1 MWVAVWL
8 ALISGAHA
16 QTAHTKINQHGGSYE
31 WGWQLTPQGDGTAGH
46 YYVKLPQS
54 EQQVRY
60 VADSNGHHSA
70 VSVRSGSHGT
80 SGGAHETSAGAHTS
94 TGAHSAGS
102 NTYSA
107 SITTAPS
114 AQQQSNTQLY
124 QVTSNGTQGDRGVTG
139 QPLEIYLLQPQFSSP
154 GHQLLTIQP
163 QQYPTPNFYYNNNVL
178 TTPAQYS
185 IQTLHPIQLN
195 DQIND
200 YKQSNEETNEETIES
215 AESSKPIS
223 NKEDSRDHEHLTTN
237 IVQVFKDHNCTNEE
251 DSNRTPKEYNSDMQ
265 STRQYAEEPTYNIHN
280 INGNFGV
287 KEGTERPLS
296 YRGAVHFRVEPPR
309 ENARSERY
317 YYNQP
322 PRTETPQTTEEERIS
337 RLVASTQDIISNEDL
352 LKINHAIEKFS
363 NVHND
368 DIIKP
373 KPRFELKTQ
382 QTRYYDSVQASTPR
396 SRITVKAKIGNIV
409 NSEIEHLENNQKKE
423 EVLQTN
429 SNQYKFA
436 SPIVVQD
443 TYDNYKKQIVS
454 NLVSTMVP
462 YLQDGYEIVGVRN
475 SIDENYTHSEYKQ
488 SSGEDLVNVTPRPIS
503 QKYLAPIT
511 VALRLFNANDTE
523 AYNTVDDHDAS
534 DSEVVTD
541 TVKSP
546 VKEKTVVEIQKSI
559 PLEITHINDI
569 EVHDYLEEGRS
580 SDKGPLDL
588 AKSLYHTYVEALK
601 SQDTYQQTQ
610 NSNNDNSDY
619 NEKHNDARDQLEP
632 SENIQTEVE
641 IRPNEV
647 SNERNEFARHYYNNY
662 DQDQKVIQP
671 IVIEKEVP
679 ITQYVD
685 RFIEKKVPY
694 PEKVEVIKHVPVDR
708 PVPVPVPYERIV
720 DRPVEVTRFVDKP
733 YPVEVPH
740 LYPVQVPYPVE
751 HKVYVDRPIHVPYPV
766 DRVVEKQVVHQVPV
780 PTPVAVPVEVPV
792 EKRVLYPVPVEK
804 HVPYP
809 VAVEKPVTVEKIVHR
824 NVPVPY
830 EVEKR
835 VPYPVHYETK
845 VPVPYPVEKIVPVP
859 VERIVEKP
867 VTITKVVEKPVHIEV
882 PVPVHVPQPYPVD
895 RIVEKKVPY
904 PVPVD
909 RIVEKKVHVKVP
921 YPVDRV
927 VEKIVEKPVVVT
939 KYVDK
944 PYPVETRVP
953 YQEEKNVERRPY
965 HIEVPVGG
973 RNPYPTE
980 KNVEKQVY
988 VPIRVPYQFEKPQDY
1003 YSYGYQR
1010 QQTQNAPI
1018 YQKYTVEQHKQWI
1031 PPPHFNINE
1040 VRNDQKPQIV
1050 LHNQQVDQ
1058 GQNPNN
1064 KVQTTHWG
1072 NYYAS
1077 SYQYI
1082 NNTPKYDLKNI
1093 RKSPELANYIQYITN
1108 NQQRS
1113 QKENEYYGP
1122 PPLVQNDNHWEENKN
1137 YLVEV
1142 KLRRTDR
1149 TPKVSKLRIEYGF
1162 KPPLIPSTEVDLDG
1176 IPIKKD

>member
-1 MWVAVWL
+1 M
-8 ALISGAHA
+8 
-16 QTAHTKINQHGGSYE
+16 KFSYV
-31 WGWQLTPQGDGTAGH
+31 LFF
-46 YYVKLPQS
+46 
-54 EQQVRY
+54 
-60 VADSNGHHSA
+60 
-70 VSVRSGSHGT
+70 
-80 SGGAHETSAGAHTS
+80 
-94 TGAHSAGS
+94 
-102 NTYSA
+102 
-107 SITTAPS
+107 
-114 AQQQSNTQLY
+114 QLY
-124 QVTSNGTQGDRGVTG
+124 QVPSNKTQAADRGVTG

-154 GHQLLTIQP
+154 GHQLLTIHP
-163 QQYPTPNFYYNNNVL
+163 QQYQTPNFYYNNVQ
-178 TTPAQYS
+178 TKPAQYS

-200 YKQSNEETNEETIES
+200 YKQSNEETIES
-215 AESSKPIS
+215 AESSKPIP
-223 NKEDSRDHEHLTTN
+223 NKETNRVHEHLTTN
-237 IVQVFKDHNCTNEE
+237 VVQVFKDHNCTNDE
-251 DSNRTPKEYNSDMQ
+251 DSDRKPKEYSSQ
-265 STRQYAEEPTYNIHN
+265 STHEYAEKPTYNIHN

-322 PRTETPQTTEEERIS
+322 PSAETTQMTEDERIS

-352 LKINHAIEKFS
+352 LKINHAIEKFT
-363 NVHND
+363 NIHND

-373 KPRFELKTQ
+373 KSRLKLKAQ
-382 QTRYYDSVQASTPR
+382 QTRYDNSVQANTPR
-396 SRITVKAKIGNIV
+396 SRITVKAKIGKIV
-409 NSEIEHLENNQKKE
+409 DSEIEHLESNQKKE
-423 EVLQTN
+423 EILQTN
-429 SNQYKFA
+429 SNQYTFS

-443 TYDNYKKQIVS
+443 TYDSYKEQVVS

-462 YLQDGYEIVGVRN
+462 YLQEGYEIVGVRN
-475 SIDENYTHSEYKQ
+475 SIEENYTNSEYKQ
-488 SSGEDLVNVTPRPIS
+488 SSGEDLVNVTPRPLS

-523 AYNTVDDHDAS
+523 AYNTVDDHDTS
-534 DSEVVTD
+534 DSEIVTD
-541 TVKSP
+541 TVKGP
-546 VKEKTVVEIQKSI
+546 VKEKTVVEIQESI

-569 EVHDYLEEGRS
+569 EVHEYLEEGRS

-601 SQDTYQQTQ
+601 SPDTYQQTR
-610 NSNNDNSDY
+610 NSNDKNRDH
-619 NEKHNDARDQLEP
+619 NEKQNDTQDQLEP

-641 IRPNEV
+641 IRPNDA

-662 DQDQKVIQP
+662 DLDQKVIQP
-671 IVIEKEVP
+671 IIIEKQVP

-685 RFIEKKVPY
+685 RFIEQKVPY

-720 DRPVEVTRFVDKP
+720 DRPVQVTRYVDKP
-733 YPVEVPH
+733 YPVEVPR

-751 HKVYVDRPIHVPYPV
+751 HKVYVDRPIHIPYPV
-766 DRVVEKQVVHQVPV
+766 DRVVEKKVVQQVPV
-780 PTPVAVPVEVPV
+780 PTPVAIPVEVPV
-792 EKRVLYPVPVEK
+792 EKKVLYPVQVEK

-824 NVPVPY
+824 NIAVPY

-867 VTITKVVEKPVHIEV
+867 VTVTKVVEKPVHIEV

-921 YPVDRV
+921 YPVDRF

-953 YQEEKNVERRPY
+953 YSEEKLVDKRLPY
-965 HIEVPVGG
+965 PIEVPIGVKI
-973 RNPYPTE
+973 PYQGD
-980 KNVEKQVY
+980 KNNIK
-988 VPIRVPYQFEKPQDY
+988 VPYNFEKPQDY
-1003 YSYGYQR
+1003 YKYGYQR
-1010 QQTQNAPI
+1010 QQIQNVPI
-1018 YQKYTVEQHKQWI
+1018 YQQYTVEHHKQGI
-1031 PPPHFNINE
+1031 PPPHLYKNQ
-1040 VRNDQKPQIV
+1040 VRNDPKPQFIS
-1050 LHNQQVDQ
+1050 HNQQIE
-1058 GQNPNN
+1058 GQNSNN
-1064 KVQTTHWG
+1064 VLTTKWG
-1072 NYYAS
+1072 NHYAS

-1082 NNTPKYDLKNI
+1082 NNTPTYELKNI

-1113 QKENEYYGP
+1113 ERYNEYYGP
-1122 PPLVQNDNHWEENKN
+1122 PPLVQSDNHWEENKN

-1142 KLRRTDR
+1142 KLRRADR
-1149 TPKVSKLRIEYGF
+1149 TPKASKLRIEYGF

-1176 IPIKKD
+1176 LPIKKD